1 MNTILYVDDE
11 ESFLEM
17 GREYLHDI
25 GDFTV
30 KTSRSATE
38 GLRLLE
44 QEPFDAIISD
54 YQMPKMNGIQFLN
67 RVRLR
72 FGSIP
77 FILLTGKSREEIEI
91 LALNSGADF
100 YLQKGGDAEFLF
112 TELAHTVRKSIQRQ
126 RAGRALNPGEE

>member
-11 ESFLEM
+11 ESFLDM
-17 GREYLHDI
+17 GQEYLHDI

-54 YQMPKMNGIQFLN
+54 YQMPDMNGIQFLKK
-67 RVRLR
+67 VRLR

-77 FILLTGKSREEIEI
+77 FILLTGKSREEIAI
-91 LALNSGADF
+91 QALTSGADF
-100 YLQKGGDAEFLF
+100 YLQKEGEPELLY
-112 TELAHTVRKSIQRQ
+112 TELAHTIRKAIHHQTESGIE
-126 RAGRALNPGEE
+126 PG